1 MKGMTD
7 KDESGHIG
15 REVWLWIQQ
24 NNIYDI
30 EDIKCRQQKRFDMM
44 GVALDEEGII
54 DE

>member
-1 MKGMTD
+1 MTD